1 VGFAAVAS
9 AERKREGGRSA
20 SGAEEVYFSIKY

>member
-1 VGFAAVAS
+1 MWVLQQLPQQR
-9 AERKREGGRSA
+9 EREGGRSA